1 MVSLDVSL
9 PDRSSSRNLPV
20 ILLHHHRV
28 PFFFRFAFLRNGY
41 ALEVQEEEEDEKKE
55 KNCEGMQ
62 KTMESTVLWNM
73 NF

>member
-1 MVSLDVSL
+1 
-9 PDRSSSRNLPV
+9 
-20 ILLHHHRV
+20 
-28 PFFFRFAFLRNGY
+28 LRNGY
-41 ALEVQEEEEDEKKE
+41 ALEVQEEEEEEKE

>member
-1 MVSLDVSL
+1 
-9 PDRSSSRNLPV
+9 
-20 ILLHHHRV
+20 
-28 PFFFRFAFLRNGY
+28 LRNGY